1 MLYADYNFYRNTFK
15 GSVDEPTFNS
25 QVVEA
30 SFYIKSLTRGNI
42 DEKNIPDVVKMA
54 TCSIIGVLAEE
65 KKQNSINSVIAS
77 ESVGN
82 HSRSYQN
89 KIKSSEE
96 IEKEKLRLAKLYLS
110 GTGLLY
116 QGLGALR

>member
-1 MLYADYNFYRNTFK
+1 MQYADYKFYQDTFK
-15 GSVDEPTFNS
+15 GSLDEPTFNNHII
-25 QVVEA
+25 EA
-30 SFYIKSLTRGNI
+30 TFYIKSLTRGNI
-42 DEKNIPDVVKMA
+42 DEKNIPDVVKYA

-65 KKQNSINSVIAS
+65 KKQNTINSVIAS

-96 IEKEKLRLAKLYLS
+96 IEKEKLRLAKLYLG
-110 GTGLLY
+110 GTGLMY
-116 QGLGALR
+116 RGLGALR

>member
-1 MLYADYNFYRNTFK
+1 MLYADYTFYRDTFK
-15 GSVDEPTFNS
+15 GSVDEPTFNN
-25 QVVEA
+25 QIVEA
-30 SFYIKSLTRGNI
+30 TYYIKSLTRGNI
-42 DEKNIPDVVKMA
+42 DEKNIPDSVKMA

-89 KIKSSEE
+89 RIKSSEE
-96 IEKEKLRLAKLYLS
+96 IEKEKLRLAKMYLS
-110 GTGLLY
+110 GTGLMY